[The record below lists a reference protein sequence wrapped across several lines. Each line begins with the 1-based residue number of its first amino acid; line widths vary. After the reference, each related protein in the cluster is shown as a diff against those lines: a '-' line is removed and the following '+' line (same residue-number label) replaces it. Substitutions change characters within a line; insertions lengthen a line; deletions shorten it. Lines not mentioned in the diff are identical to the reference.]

1 MNSTKKNIRKTSGTR
16 NRYKPGQLLTK
27 GVQSLQRETELQMEH
42 KTQVQVRSSPIQV
55 NNVLNYQN
63 YEHFREIAG

>member
-1 MNSTKKNIRKTSGTR
+1 MDKNKIHGFMD
-16 NRYKPGQLLTK
+16 
-27 GVQSLQRETELQMEH
+27 QSLQRETELQMEH
-42 KTQVQVRSSPIQV
+42 KAQVQVRSSPIQV